1 MNTIKPL
8 SQQLFVLRTST
19 NRHVG
24 FYKCEKSYVVTFP
37 NIEHA
42 SLANKNISNLTMF
55 DISPR
60 QDLARTSHLVDLC
73 IFKNHNIKTNICKVE
88 ETDMTSM
95 FVMPIVDNVGVVVA
109 LDVVKDD
116 PSELVFESILIDPFD
131 DPKHF
136 RPSI

>member
-1 MNTIKPL
+1 
-8 SQQLFVLRTST
+8 
-19 NRHVG
+19 
-24 FYKCEKSYVVTFP
+24 
-37 NIEHA
+37 
-42 SLANKNISNLTMF
+42 
-55 DISPR
+55 
-60 QDLARTSHLVDLC
+60 
-73 IFKNHNIKTNICKVE
+73 VE